1 MDFEGANKFA
11 ELQTHNYIVP
21 ASDAARK
28 RLADNLKNT
37 EVDIVLETPG
47 RIFIGEAKH
56 ESDLGTSG
64 DLILVHQ
71 LIRQYVT
78 AIVLVH
84 LLGRPK
90 KEVVPFV
97 VTDKNRLE
105 STNNKAQVEF
115 MIKHEQ
121 KWLREEN
128 TLSWGDVNDI
138 RIGHR

>member
-1 MDFEGANKFA
+1 M
-11 ELQTHNYIVP
+11 
-21 ASDAARK
+21 
-28 RLADNLKNT
+28 
-37 EVDIVLETPG
+37 DIVLETPD

-128 TLSWGDVNDI
+128 VLSWGDVNDI